1 LLNHYPTAQKF
12 YSKIILHIF
21 EEKTLNFG
29 TTKNLGGIGALLLFI
44 GTLPYINYLG
54 IIDIVGVILLLTS
67 LYGFA
72 SYYRERRIFNNT
84 AIGVLAAII
93 GIVISAVIGIAI
105 VLPNIT
111 GFLQKIYPGWDGN
124 LSSLPSLQGMTPVTG
139 NIGFSDV
146 VPFIVAGIAVFVVLW
161 VFAIIAAFFVRRS
174 LVELSIRSSVKLFST
189 AGLLLLIG
197 AVLVIVFVGAIL
209 VWIAALLL
217 AIAFFT
223 MKLQLEQAPMT
234 ATAPPPIVTT

>member
-1 LLNHYPTAQKF
+1 
-12 YSKIILHIF
+12 
-21 EEKTLNFG
+21 LNFN
-29 TTKNLGGIGALLLFI
+29 TNKNLGGVGALLLFI

-54 IIDIVGVILLLTS
+54 IIDIVGVILLLVS

-72 SYYRERRIFNNT
+72 DYYRSRGIFSNT
-84 AIGVLAAII
+84 AIGVLAAVV
-93 GIVISAVIGIAI
+93 GGVIAAVIGIAI
-105 VLPNIT
+105 VLPSIT
-111 GFLQKIYPGWDGN
+111 GFIQKLYPSWDGN
-124 LSSLPSLQGMTPVTG
+124 WSTLQSLQSMTPVTD
-139 NIGFSDV
+139 NINFSDI
-146 VPFIVAGIAVFVVLW
+146 VPFIVAAIAVLVVLW

-197 AVLVIVFVGAIL
+197 AALMIILVGAIL

-223 MKLQLEQAPMT
+223 MKSQLEQPPMT
-234 ATAPPPIVTT
+234 ATPPPPPLTL

>member
-1 LLNHYPTAQKF
+1 M
-12 YSKIILHIF
+12 
-21 EEKTLNFG
+21 NFN

-54 IIDIVGVILLLTS
+54 IIDIVGVILLLVS

-72 SYYRERRIFNNT
+72 GYYRERGIFSNT
-84 AIGVLAAII
+84 AIGVLAAIV
-93 GIVISAVIGIAI
+93 GAVIAAVIGIAI

-111 GFLQKIYPGWDGN
+111 GFIQKIYPGWDGN
-124 LSSLPSLQGMTPVTG
+124 LSSLPSLQSMTPVTG
-139 NIGFSDV
+139 NIDFADV

-161 VFAIIAAFFVRRS
+161 IFAIIAAFFVRRS
-174 LVELSIRSSVKLFST
+174 LVALSIRSSVKLFST
-189 AGLLLLIG
+189 AGLLMLIG
-197 AVLVIVFVGAIL
+197 AVLLIVFVGAIL

-223 MKLQLEQAPMT
+223 MKPQIEQPPMT
-234 ATAPPPIVTT
+234 TASTMPPTVTT

>member
-1 LLNHYPTAQKF
+1 
-12 YSKIILHIF
+12 
-21 EEKTLNFG
+21 LNFN

-54 IIDIVGVILLLTS
+54 IIDIVGVILLLVS

-72 SYYRERRIFNNT
+72 GYYRERGIFSNT
-84 AIGVLAAII
+84 TIGVLV
-93 GIVISAVIGIAI
+93 GIVGAVIAAAIGIAI

-111 GFLQKIYPGWDGN
+111 GFIQKIYPGWDGN
-124 LSSLPSLQGMTPVTG
+124 WSTIPSLQSMTPVTG
-139 NIGFSDV
+139 NIDFADV

-174 LVELSIRSSVKLFST
+174 LVELSVRSSVKLFST

-197 AVLVIVFVGAIL
+197 AVLMIVLVGAL
-209 VWIAALLL
+209 LMWIAALLL

-223 MKLQLEQAPMT
+223 MKPHLEQPPM
-234 ATAPPPIVTT
+234 ATTPPPPTSSI